1 METEFQVS
9 FWNTLNSIS
18 NRPGAAE
25 DSSDCRAVDG
35 HIHGLFPWLFFF
47 LIGEILVDH

>member
-9 FWNTLNSIS
+9 VWNTL

-25 DSSDCRAVDG
+25 DSSDCHAVDG

-47 LIGEILVDH
+47 LIGEILIDH